1 MQRPF
6 NQPKGVG
13 KEDENGSAT
22 GRSVDG
28 FDIANIDERN
38 LNNSQGDVTPAME
51 MLKFTDCDDDES
63 EIETVE
69 IINLNSCGQGFDNE
83 TVDESYLVEG
93 KKAFFKIPV
102 NVMFS
107 R

>member
-6 NQPKGVG
+6 NQPIGIG
-13 KEDENGSAT
+13 IDGENGYTT
-22 GRSVDG
+22 GRSMDG
-28 FDIANIDERN
+28 FDIANIGERD

-51 MLKFTDCDDDES
+51 MVKFSDCDDDES

-69 IINLNSCGQGFDNE
+69 IINLNSCGQGLDNE

-93 KKAFFKIPV
+93 EKAFF
-102 NVMFS
+102 
-107 R
+107 